1 MDMEATRPTL
11 PTKTLRMWCVCAI
24 KLDKAAVKANNART
38 GSTSCKANL
47 CKSKIPSGSGDI
59 ASTPFSSSGSRT
71 HQTICVNNE

>member
-24 KLDKAAVKANNART
+24 KLDKAAAKANSAST

-47 CKSKIPSGSGDI
+47 CKSKRPSGS
-59 ASTPFSSSGSRT
+59 ATQHSAVQAHSSDNTR
-71 HQTICVNNE
+71 E